1 MIDMLH
7 FSRSKLV
14 LLLPAVLLVAVAP
27 PSPGSDGPYIGLEGG
42 LNWQD
47 PKNLSE
53 NGGVIDT
60 LHFNR
65 DWAAGLVGGYAFSGG
80 WRPELEF
87 DHRSNRL
94 HRDTLGLNTTGEQ
107 LADSLYA
114 NIWYDLKAP
123 TGILSVIQPYA
134 GVGTGTVR
142 YDNHGATPTGIGTQ
156 SYYSTEFGYQV
167 GAGIGFVLT
176 PQLTM
181 SIDYRDLAT
190 AHGQFADG
198 GGARTEARYGARS
211 LLFGARYTFGT
222 ETPAEPP
229 QVAKVAP
236 EAPPPPAPPPAPPPP
251 PQVAVLPPPCHAPA
265 GFQVDADCHIIE
277 QVVVVRAIDFE
288 FNSEQLTIPAQQT
301 LGEVAGALAAQPE
314 LTVEIQGHTDSIGT
328 EAYNLKL
335 SQRRADAV
343 KAFLVGHG
351 VQESRLVARG
361 YGKSQPQFSNDTAE
375 GRAQNRR
382 VAFAISGVPAHV
394 SVDSQQASAASTA
407 AAEQGA
413 QPKTRQHP

>member
-1 MIDMLH
+1 MLH
-7 FSRSKLV
+7 FSRSKLA
-14 LLLPAVLLVAVAP
+14 LLLPAVMLVSMPA
-27 PSPGSDGPYIGLEGG
+27 PSPAGDGPYVGLEGG

-47 PKNLSE
+47 SKNLSA
-53 NGGVIDT
+53 NGQVIDT

-65 DWAAGLVGGYAFSGG
+65 GWAAGLVGGYAFSGG

-94 HRDTLGLNTTGEQ
+94 HRDTLGLNSTGDQ
-107 LADSLYA
+107 LTDSLYA

-123 TGILSVIQPYA
+123 TGILSIVQPYL
-134 GVGTGTVR
+134 GVGAGTVR
-142 YDNHGATPTGIGTQ
+142 YDNHGATPSGIGTR
-156 SYYSTEFGYQV
+156 SFYAAELGYQV
-167 GAGIGFVLT
+167 GAGIGFVLS
-176 PQLTM
+176 PQWTM

-190 AHGQFADG
+190 AHGQFDDG
-198 GGARTEARYGARS
+198 AGGRTDARYGAQS
-211 LLFGARYTFGT
+211 LLIGARYTFGT
-222 ETPAEPP
+222 ASAAEPAP
-229 QVAKVAP
+229 VAEAAP
-236 EAPPPPAPPPAPPPP
+236 APPAPQPPAPPPP
-251 PQVAVLPPPCHAPA
+251 PPPEVAALPPPCHAPA

-277 QVVVVRAIDFE
+277 QLVVVRGIDFE

-361 YGKSQPQFSNDTAE
+361 YGKSQPAFSNDSAE

-382 VAFAISGVPAHV
+382 VAFQVGSVPAHV

-407 AAEQGA
+407 AAELGA
-413 QPKTRQHP
+413 QPKTPQHP